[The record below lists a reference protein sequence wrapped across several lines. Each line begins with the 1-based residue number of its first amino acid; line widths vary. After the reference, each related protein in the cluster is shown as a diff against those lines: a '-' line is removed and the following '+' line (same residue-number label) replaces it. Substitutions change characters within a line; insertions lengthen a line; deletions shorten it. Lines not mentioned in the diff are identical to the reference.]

1 MASGPALGSPEVLV
15 PVHVGIGRGQQLIGA
30 LAPIGGDGHAHAGPD
45 PDVAR
50 LEPEGLVEAAE
61 QPVGTFCG
69 VVVAGNARE
78 EDDCELVPG

>member
-15 PVHVGIGRGQQLIGA
+15 PVHVGIGGTRKLVGHGVTV
-30 LAPIGGDGHAHAGPD
+30 GMHGDAHAGPD